1 MTRRRSREQKAPHMS
16 PLRVH
21 TRSAVVRTVALAML
35 AFTALSA
42 AGAPRVARAQAVTT
56 GSGSSYVALAMEQ
69 WTASAQPFGIRV
81 NYNGTLGSPAGV
93 SQYKDQQVDFAGTE
107 AEVVSLQAGDPN
119 VGRGYQYVPDVAG
132 AIAVMYNIRDTSGNA
147 VDYLHLDQR
156 TIARIFTGEI
166 TTWADPAIA
175 ATNGGVALP
184 DETIRVAFRSGQS
197 GTTALFYDFVREA
210 ASDVY
215 EPWRDRLNLRDF
227 RIIEL
232 PVSGAQGQ
240 FAPSIAP
247 QPNSDAMAQFV
258 ASPGGLWSIGY
269 DEFGYALKHD
279 AEVAYVQNGANQ
291 YKLPYAE
298 NITEALKDA
307 RLRDDLSQ
315 ELSGVYRSV
324 RPEAYPIS
332 AYSYMMVQCAAT
344 GDRPTCVAPYGDTG
358 TSDTLARFMRF
369 VACDGQTN
377 MSRIGYAPLP
387 PNLSQE
393 MANAVGRLTGA
404 APEQLSADN
413 CANPRFQGDGNLGA
427 GSVAPEPDP
436 FESLQGGVAA
446 NTNAGPAPAAAA
458 APVEQAAGTAA
469 PAAGAGIP
477 EATAAAEAAAA
488 AAAATAAAEGA
499 SASEESL
506 VPETAAAGLAQDG
519 AQAVGGGSS
528 DWRDAEPTGFLGGG
542 PFSVGVLP
550 VLVLL
555 GAIWVPPATLASTRW
570 IRNLQR
576 RANGGT

>member
-16 PLRVH
+16 PLRIR
-21 TRSAVVRTVALAML
+21 TRIAVVRTVALAML
-35 AFTALSA
+35 ALTALSA
-42 AGAPRVARAQAVTT
+42 AGAPRVAQAQVVTT

-132 AIAVMYNIRDTSGNA
+132 AIAVMYNIRDTSGNT

-184 DETIRVAFRSGQS
+184 NETIRVAFRGGQS

-210 ASDVY
+210 APDVY
-215 EPWRDRLNLRDF
+215 GPWRDRLNLQDF

-232 PVSGAQGQ
+232 PGGGAQGQ
-240 FAPSIAP
+240 FAPNIAA

-279 AEVAYVQNGANQ
+279 AEVAWVQNGANAYQ
-291 YKLPYAE
+291 LPYAE

-307 RLRDDLSQ
+307 TLRPDLSQ
-315 ELSGVYRSV
+315 ELSGVYRSA

-344 GDRPTCVAPYGDTG
+344 GDRPTCVSPYGDTG

-413 CANPRFQGDGNLGA
+413 CANPRFQGDGNLGDN
-427 GSVAPEPDP
+427 SVGPPDP
-436 FESLQGGVAA
+436 FGGLAGGIAA
-446 NTNAGPAPAAAA
+446 NTNAGPAPAQAA
-458 APVEQAAGTAA
+458 APVEQAGAAGPAAEAGT
-469 PAAGAGIP
+469 P
-477 EATAAAEAAAA
+477 EAAAAEAA
-488 AAAATAAAEGA
+488 AAAATAAAESA
-499 SASEESL
+499 SASESI

-542 PFSVGVLP
+542 PFGVGVLP

-555 GAIWVPPATLASTRW
+555 GAIWGPPATMASTRW

-576 RANGGT
+576 RANGET

>member
-1 MTRRRSREQKAPHMS
+1 MS
-16 PLRVH
+16 PLRVR
-21 TRSAVVRTVALAML
+21 TRTAVVRTVALAML
-35 AFTALSA
+35 ALTALSA
-42 AGAPRVARAQAVTT
+42 AGAPQVARAQAVTT

-119 VGRGYQYVPDVAG
+119 VARGYQYVPDVAG
-132 AIAVMYNIRDTSGNA
+132 AIAVMYNIRDTSGNT

-184 DETIRVAFRSGQS
+184 NETIRVAFRGGQS

-210 ASDVY
+210 APDVY
-215 EPWRDRLNLRDF
+215 GPWRDRLNLQDF

-232 PVSGAQGQ
+232 PGGGAQGQ
-240 FAPSIAP
+240 FAPNIAA

-279 AEVAYVQNGANQ
+279 AEVAYVQNGADQ

-307 RLRDDLSQ
+307 SLRPDLSQ
-315 ELSGVYRSV
+315 ELSGVYTSK

-332 AYSYMMVQCAAT
+332 AYSYMMVQCTAT
-344 GDRPTCVAPYGDTG
+344 GDRPTCVGPYADTS

-404 APEQLSADN
+404 SPEPLDANN
-413 CANPRFQGDGNLGA
+413 CANPRFQGDGNLGV
-427 GSVAPEPDP
+427 GSVAPEEDP
-436 FESLQGGVAA
+436 FESLPGGVAA
-446 NTNAGPAPAAAA
+446 NTNAGSAPAAAGGA
-458 APVEQAAGTAA
+458 DQAGGAA
-469 PAAGAGIP
+469 PAAGAS
-477 EATAAAEAAAA
+477 TEAAAA
-488 AAAATAAAEGA
+488 DPAATAAGTETAA
-499 SASEESL
+499 ASEGSSAA
-506 VPETAAAGLAQDG
+506 ETAAAGLAQDG
-519 AQAVGGGSS
+519 AQAVGGGSA

-542 PFSVGVLP
+542 PFSLGVLP

-555 GAIWVPPATLASTRW
+555 GAIWVPPAAMASTRW

-576 RANGGT
+576 RANGET